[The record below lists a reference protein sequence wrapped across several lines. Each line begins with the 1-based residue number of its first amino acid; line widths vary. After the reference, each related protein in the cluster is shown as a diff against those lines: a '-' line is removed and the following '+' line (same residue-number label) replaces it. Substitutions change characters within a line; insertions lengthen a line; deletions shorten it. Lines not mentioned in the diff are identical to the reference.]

1 MNAAHSFLF
10 AVAHNFGAIV
20 AVLFALYLTVAYTRG
35 ELQSFFG
42 FLKEMLTDPETGK
55 ASSKKV
61 GYFAGTLTMCVGF
74 AKITLAVCRWIEKG
88 NDPTMIYTLVLGA
101 VVGLT
106 GGVLIGAQA
115 LQNNLKAKLN
125 APPDTSTTQNIS
137 AVTNL
142 SQDGIK

>member
-1 MNAAHSFLF
+1 
-10 AVAHNFGAIV
+10 
-20 AVLFALYLTVAYTRG
+20 
-35 ELQSFFG
+35 
-42 FLKEMLTDPETGK
+42 
-55 ASSKKV
+55 
-61 GYFAGTLTMCVGF
+61 
-74 AKITLAVCRWIEKG
+74 
-88 NDPTMIYTLVLGA
+88 MIYTLVLGA

-125 APPDTSTTQNIS
+125 APPDTSTTQNIG